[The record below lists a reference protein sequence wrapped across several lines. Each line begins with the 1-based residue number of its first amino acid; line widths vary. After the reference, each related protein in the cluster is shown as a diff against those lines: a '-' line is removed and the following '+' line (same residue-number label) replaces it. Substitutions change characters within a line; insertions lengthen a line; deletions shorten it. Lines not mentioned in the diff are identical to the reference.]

1 MNLITGLFKTSI
13 GKKLIMA
20 VTGGG
25 LFLFVIGH
33 MIGNLQIF
41 LGPEHINA
49 YGHFLQNSPE
59 ILWPARIGLLTF
71 VLLHIWSAVALSL
84 ENKAARPVGY
94 LNSPTPVAASYQ
106 SRVMAMTGLIVAS
119 FIIYH
124 LLHFTAQVAAVNFTG
139 QDFHPLADSH
149 GRHHVYNMMV
159 IGFSSKLA
167 SSFYILGM
175 ALLCLHLNHGVN
187 AMFQSLGLKNAAYG
201 KLIERFALISSGVIF
216 VGNCSIP
223 LAVLAGLLPLK

>member
-13 GKKLIMA
+13 GKKFIMA

-33 MIGNLQIF
+33 MLGNLQIF

-49 YGHFLQNSPE
+49 YGHFLQHSPE
-59 ILWPARIGLLTF
+59 ILWPARIGLLAF
-71 VLLHIWSAVALSL
+71 VVLHIWSAIALSR
-84 ENKAARPVGY
+84 ENQAARPVGY
-94 LNSPTPVAASYQ
+94 RNSPAPVAASYQ

-124 LLHFTAQVAAVNFTG
+124 LLHFTAQTEAVNFTG
-139 QDFHPLADSH
+139 YDFKHFSDHRA
-149 GRHHVYNMMV
+149 RHDVYHMMV
-159 IGFSSKLA
+159 VGFSSKLA

-187 AMFQSLGLKNAAYG
+187 AMFQSLGLKNAAYA

-223 LAVLAGLLPLK
+223 LAVLAGLLK